1 MVKHYIIT
9 NREVTTRRSRNYIS
23 VNEKEYMRKDGDE
36 EARHNLRY
44 GTISF
49 DPKKAKKLKDFDIQI
64 IPEVDESLLANYAD
78 DKDVSKAKFPSTAI
92 FTELYESGIK
102 ASKKSPE
109 GDHIRISEDILVF
122 VHGFKSDLETAMQTL
137 CELHKRYV
145 EPEDSTI
152 KHLVLFTW
160 PAKKKL
166 LKYRSDAYDAMQSG
180 FALARSMAS
189 LREFFKKK
197 FVEERK
203 PLCDQKIHLMCHSM
217 GNRVL
222 ENMVKGV
229 QDIGLDINSIFG
241 EILLVGAD
249 IDYYALERPNP
260 LYRLIDFGERVHV
273 YYHNKDQALGI
284 SELTKNAFNRL
295 GRWGAKNSVN
305 LADDIYQCD
314 VTEIDDDKGLLHDTV
329 HHWYYTNS
337 PSVVEDII
345 EVMKGGNSI
354 FNR

>member
-1 MVKHYIIT
+1 MVTHYIVT
-9 NREVTTRRSRNYIS
+9 NREVTSRRSSSYIS
-23 VNEKEYMRKDGDE
+23 VNENEYMRKDGDE

-44 GTISF
+44 GTVSF
-49 DPKKAKKLKDFDIQI
+49 DPAKAKKLKDFNIQI
-64 IPEVDESLLANYAD
+64 LPEVPEDTLEKYAD
-78 DKDVSKAKFPSTAI
+78 DKDVNKAKFPSTQV
-92 FTELYESGIK
+92 FDELYQSGIK
-102 ASKKSPE
+102 AAKGKGGE
-109 GDHIRISEDILVF
+109 FVQEDILVF

-137 CELHKRYV
+137 SELHKRYV
-145 EPEDSTI
+145 EPETSTI

-160 PAKKKL
+160 PAKKKM

-197 FVEERK
+197 FVEEKK
-203 PLCDQKIHLMCHSM
+203 PMCNQKIHLLCHSM

-222 ENMVKGV
+222 ENMIKGIC
-229 QDIGLDINSIFG
+229 DIGMEINSTFS
-241 EILLVGAD
+241 EIVLVGAD

-273 YYHNKDQALGI
+273 YYHNKDQALGV

-305 LADDIYQCD
+305 LPDDIYQCD
-314 VTEIDDDKGLLHDTV
+314 VTAIEDDKGLLHEVV

-337 PSVVEDII
+337 TTVVEDITA
-345 EVMKGGNSI
+345 VFKGEGSI
-354 FNR
+354 FSR

>member
-1 MVKHYIIT
+1 MVTHFIIT
-9 NREVTTRRSRNYIS
+9 NREVTSRKSSNYIS
-23 VNEKEYMRKDGDE
+23 VNEKEFMRKDGDE

-44 GTISF
+44 GTVSF
-49 DPKKAKKLKDFDIQI
+49 DPKKARKLKDFKINI
-64 IPEVDESLLANYAD
+64 FSEVAEATLEKYAD
-78 DKDVSKAKFPSTAI
+78 DKEVNKSVFPSTKV
-92 FTELYESGIK
+92 FEELYNSGVK
-102 ASKKSPE
+102 QRKNKE
-109 GDHIRISEDILVF
+109 GVIIQEDILVF
-122 VHGFKSDLETAMQTL
+122 VHGFKSDLETALQTL
-137 CELHKRYV
+137 AELNKKYV
-145 EPEDSTI
+145 EPEHSTI
-152 KHLVLFTW
+152 KHIVLFTW

-197 FVEERK
+197 FVQERK
-203 PLCDQKIHLMCHSM
+203 PMCNQKIHLMCHSM

-229 QDIGLDINSIFG
+229 NDIGIEVSSIFG

-249 IDYYALERPNP
+249 IDYYAMEKPNP
-260 LYRLIDFGERVHV
+260 LYKLIDFGERVHI
-273 YYHNKDQALGI
+273 YYNNKDQALGI

-314 VTEIDDDKGLLHDTV
+314 VTYIEDDDGLLHDTV

-345 EVMKGGNSI
+345 QVCKGNSSI
-354 FNR
+354 FSI

>member
-1 MVKHYIIT
+1 MVTHYIIT
-9 NREVTTRRSRNYIS
+9 NREVTSRRSKNYIS
-23 VNEKEYMRKDGDE
+23 VNDQEYMRKDGDE

-49 DPKKAKKLKDFDIQI
+49 DPAKAKKLKDFSIQI
-64 IPEVDESLLANYAD
+64 LPEVPEETLEKYAE
-78 DKDVSKAKFPSTAI
+78 DKDVNKAKFPSTQV
-92 FTELYESGIK
+92 FDELYQSGLK
-102 ASKKSPE
+102 AGKKTDGE
-109 GDHIRISEDILVF
+109 LKSEDILVF
-122 VHGFKSDLETAMQTL
+122 VHGFKSDLETAMQTMA
-137 CELHKRYV
+137 ELHRCYV
-145 EPEDSTI
+145 EPENSPI

-197 FVEERK
+197 FVEEKK
-203 PLCDQKIHLMCHSM
+203 PMCNQKIHLLCHSM

-222 ENMVKGV
+222 ENMIKGIG
-229 QDIGLDINSIFG
+229 DIGM
-241 EILLVGAD
+241 EISTTFSEIILAGAD
-249 IDYYALERPNP
+249 IDYYALEKNNP
-260 LYRLIDFGERVHV
+260 LYKLIDFGERVHV

-295 GRWGAKNSVN
+295 GRWGAKNSVG

-314 VTEIDDDKGLLHDTV
+314 VTEIDDDKGLLHEVV

-337 PSVVEDII
+337 KTVVEDII
-345 EVMKGGNSI
+345 TVLMGGYSK
-354 FNR
+354 FNT

>member
-1 MVKHYIIT
+1 MVTHYIIT
-9 NREVTTRRSRNYIS
+9 NREVTSRKSKNYIP
-23 VNEKEYMRKDGDE
+23 VNETEYMRKDGDE

-44 GTISF
+44 GTVSF
-49 DPKKAKKLKDFDIQI
+49 DPVKAKKLNDFNIKI
-64 IPEVDESLLANYAD
+64 IPEVKEDLLAKYAD
-78 DKDVSKAKFPSTAI
+78 DKDVNKSVFPSSQV
-92 FTELYESGIK
+92 FNELYDAGVK
-102 ASKKSPE
+102 AGKKSK
-109 GDHIRISEDILVF
+109 GLISQEDILVF

-137 CELHKRYV
+137 AELHRKYV
-145 EPEDSTI
+145 EPEGSTI

-166 LKYRSDAYDAMQSG
+166 LKYRSDAYDATQSG

-189 LREFFKKK
+189 LKEFFKKK
-197 FVEERK
+197 FVDEKK
-203 PLCDQKIHLMCHSM
+203 PMCNQRIHLMCHSM

-222 ENMVKGV
+222 ENMIKGV
-229 QDIGLDINSIFG
+229 VDIGMEINSLFA
-241 EILLVGAD
+241 EIILVGAD
-249 IDYYALERPNP
+249 IDYYALEQPHP

-295 GRWGAKNSVN
+295 GRWGAKNSIN
-305 LADDIYQCD
+305 LPDDIYQCD
-314 VTEIDDDKGLLHDTV
+314 VTPIQDDKGLLHNTV

-345 EVMKGGNSI
+345 HVIKGEGSI
-354 FNR
+354 FSS